1 MWKSK
6 LCLRKQIGLLL
17 LGNEECFLLL
27 DEIALQ
33 WSSFTAEMKNQPHD
47 NCFACMWAHSSPWA
61 LSPACWEH
69 WEALS
74 SLYFLRESKSLQ
86 ILFHGL
92 ELNWFFVFS
101 SISILI
107 EGQYL
112 LHLESTG
119 YIKIWKGRLS
129 IVTYKPEGTAYA
141 TQEDCSCIT
150 GVLVLAHG

>member
-1 MWKSK
+1 MPKET
-6 LCLRKQIGLLL
+6 
-17 LGNEECFLLL
+17 N
-27 DEIALQ
+27 
-33 WSSFTAEMKNQPHD
+33 WSSFVGKWRMLSPAWWNSFTMEQLHSWNEKSATWQLL
-47 NCFACMWAHSSPWA
+47 CMWAHSSPWA

-74 SLYFLRESKSLQ
+74 SLHFLRESKSLQ

-92 ELNWFFVFS
+92 ELNRFFVFS
-101 SISILI
+101 SVSILI

>member
-1 MWKSK
+1 MT
-6 LCLRKQIGLLL
+6 
-17 LGNEECFLLL
+17 
-27 DEIALQ
+27 IAL
-33 WSSFTAEMKNQPHD
+33 H
-47 NCFACMWAHSSPWA
+47 ACEPTVPPRPCTLQAGNTGRHY
-61 LSPACWEH
+61 LR
-69 WEALS
+69 
-74 SLYFLRESKSLQ
+74 FLRESKSLQ

-92 ELNWFFVFS
+92 ESNWFFVFS

-112 LHLESTG
+112 LHLENTG

-129 IVTYKPEGTAYA
+129 IVMYKPEGTAYA